1 METESKQQI
10 FKRRKEIERGL
21 TELLKETQSDFALDD
36 VKEIIYNED
45 GQDSLSEIVA
55 MFDSGQDLSK
65 LNESLETIN
74 DAWNYFP
81 HKCLSGLS
89 PVEKVL
95 EYQQKQK

>member
-1 METESKQQI
+1 M
-10 FKRRKEIERGL
+10 
-21 TELLKETQSDFALDD
+21 DD
-36 VKEIIYNED
+36 VEEIIYNED

-55 MFDSGQDLSK
+55 MFDSGQDLAE
-65 LNESLETIN
+65 LNKNLETIN

-81 HKCLSGLS
+81 HKCLGGLS